1 MLLIPSGQ
9 DPLARGIQSKQV
21 GGGKQIGRDFQRWK
35 ERKRGKIKGVDG
47 GTGMVGHKE
56 RWEKM
61 EQGMK

>member
-47 GTGMVGHKE
+47 GTGMV
-56 RWEKM
+56 
-61 EQGMK
+61 